1 MHWDRQNPFLI
12 YSGDFILA
20 GFFLAGFVLTE
31 LVLAGFVSSYFT
43 VNLRAL
49 KCCSLQRGLRYSGV
63 PL

>member
-20 GFFLAGFVLTE
+20 GFF
-31 LVLAGFVSSYFT
+31 LAGFVSSYFT